1 MQRNSFILLGLTVAL
16 VLTVALSASAAPT
29 LEKPR
34 TFSLLEVDRA
44 FMPLGGFDFDRA
56 PVGGDQA
63 AETNVLYRWTG
74 PKTKGQRVGHSRVVG
89 TFVTGFGAKYTR
101 RAIVLL
107 EAQLYLPDG
116 TLLIQGYG
124 DLQPNGSSRF
134 TLPVTGGTGVYA
146 DARGSISVR
155 ELGDGTTGRSRV
167 DLQLLP

>member
-1 MQRNSFILLGLTVAL
+1 MH
-16 VLTVALSASAAPT
+16 
-29 LEKPR
+29 EKG
-34 TFSLLEVDRA
+34 T
-44 FMPLGGFDFDRA
+44 
-56 PVGGDQA
+56 
-63 AETNVLYRWTG
+63 
-74 PKTKGQRVGHSRVVG
+74 RVGHSGVG

-107 EAQLYLPDG
+107 QAQLYLPDG

-155 ELGDGTTGRSRV
+155 ELGDGTTGRSRI